1 MVRLSGCRCEQCC
14 PTLPAQEFSTWV
26 VASDGS
32 VDGLWNTAP
41 RRCRGLTFPR
51 RCSADL
57 DEITLAASGSDVV
70 FSSLAFHYVHDLT
83 RLFGEVAH
91 SLVDGGRFVFSVEHP
106 IFSAPSQQAFE
117 ELSDGRSVWPLENY
131 LVEGSRTTSWL
142 ADGVV
147 KQHRTIAT
155 YVNAIVEAGL
165 TVEHVDEWG
174 PSAEQI
180 AARPELAEDLHRPW
194 FLLMSAHKG

>member
-1 MVRLSGCRCEQCC
+1 M
-14 PTLPAQEFSTWV
+14 
-26 VASDGS
+26 
-32 VDGLWNTAP
+32 
-41 RRCRGLTFPR
+41 
-51 RCSADL
+51 
-57 DEITLAASGSDVV
+57 
-70 FSSLAFHYVHDLT
+70 
-83 RLFGEVAH
+83 
-91 SLVDGGRFVFSVEHP
+91 FSVEHP

-155 YVNAIVEAGL
+155 YVNAVVEAGL